1 MADPIGAVSAPTAA
15 QYSVEVTG
23 KAHAQATQEGKQ
35 AVQLIESATAP
46 RLAASG
52 DVGTKLNL
60 KA

>member
-1 MADPIGAVSAPTAA
+1 MADPIGAVSAPTAT

-23 KAHAQATQEGKQ
+23 KAHDQASLEGKQ

-46 RLAASG
+46 QLATSG
-52 DVGTKLNL
+52 DLGTMLNF